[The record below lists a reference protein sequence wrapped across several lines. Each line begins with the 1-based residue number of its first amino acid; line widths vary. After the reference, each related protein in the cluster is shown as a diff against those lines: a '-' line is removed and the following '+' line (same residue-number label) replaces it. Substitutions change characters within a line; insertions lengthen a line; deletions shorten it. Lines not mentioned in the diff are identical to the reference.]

1 MRIPVIEAFWR
12 AWLCFDATEGTLPCR
27 AEMQANQ
34 LVNPDLAGP
43 PLPGWFLLPATGI
56 FAALTLYFIMRTRG
70 RAARFLMFACWF
82 RYTLSSLHEFTYHEA
97 IPGVKWVALGSLVI
111 LGTGALVLEKRR
123 FLTRAF
129 YPVVLICGLMF
140 VSAVINRIPMNA
152 FEPITRFATFVL
164 IAVALWQAL
173 ETSGSSVLRRLLL
186 VFIQPLTYQV
196 ASIALGVPKS
206 GELDG
211 SLSYIGGYYHEE
223 LFSLIGAT
231 AFVVA
236 ILAGQIGK
244 RARFAICL
252 VALVSIF
259 LANYRTT
266 MLGILPIAGIALFT
280 ALPKAFEPSQ
290 RALAR
295 LLIIVSG
302 VALFGVGATLQADR
316 FSDLSALSHA
326 TSLVKPPE
334 QYSWDERKE
343 LSSRPYIWMNY
354 IYTYAQAAP
363 IQKMIGFGPDA
374 WEGKMPNYAHNT
386 LISFLYEMGV
396 AGAAAILLLW
406 GTMFWLAWSTDERSR
421 NLLLGGHLS
430 FLVLNLA
437 TMAHWQVEGNM
448 LYGLLCGYTIAKA
461 RQAKMTKALIDRQA
475 ARSIRW
481 RPVRPSV
488 PALAR

>member
-1 MRIPVIEAFWR
+1 MAGVALLRRNPGHTPVPSWK
-12 AWLCFDATEGTLPCR
+12 
-27 AEMQANQ
+27 MQAGQ
-34 LVNPDLAGP
+34 LVNADLAGP

-111 LGTGALVLEKRR
+111 LASGALVLEKRR
-123 FLTRAF
+123 FVARAF
-129 YPVVLICGLMF
+129 YPVTLICGLMF

-223 LFSLIGAT
+223 LFSLIAAT
-231 AFVVA
+231 LFFVAVF
-236 ILAGQIGK
+236 AGGIGK
-244 RARFAICL
+244 RSRFVICI
-252 VALVSIF
+252 VALASIF

-266 MLGILPIAGIALFT
+266 MLGILPIAMIALFT

-295 LLIIVSG
+295 VLIVVSG
-302 VALFGVGATLQADR
+302 VALFAVGATLQADR
-316 FSDLSALSHA
+316 FSDLSAISHGA
-326 TSLVKPPE
+326 SLIKPPE
-334 QYSWDERKE
+334 TYTWEERKE
-343 LSSRPYIWMNY
+343 LSSRPYIWSTY
-354 IYTYAQAAP
+354 IYAYADAAP
-363 IQKMIGFGPDA
+363 LQKMIGFGPDA

-396 AGAAAILLLW
+396 AGVVAILLLW

-437 TMAHWQVEGNM
+437 TMAHWQVEGNI
-448 LYGLLCGYTIAKA
+448 LYGLLSGYTIAKA
-461 RQAKMTKALIDRQA
+461 RQARLTKALVERQA

-481 RPVRPSV
+481 RAVPRPV

>member
-1 MRIPVIEAFWR
+1 MLGNV
-12 AWLCFDATEGTLPCR
+12 
-27 AEMQANQ
+27 
-34 LVNPDLAGP
+34 DLAGP
-43 PLPGWFLLPATGI
+43 PLPNWFLLPATGV

-70 RAARFLMFACWF
+70 RAARWLMFACWL
-82 RYTLSSLHEFTYHEA
+82 RYTLSSLQAFTYHEA
-97 IPGVKWVALGSLVI
+97 IPGLKWVAIGSLVI
-111 LGTGALVLEKRR
+111 LGSGALVLEKRR
-123 FLTRAF
+123 FLSRAF
-129 YPVVLICGLMF
+129 YPVGLICGLMF
-140 VSAVINRIPMNA
+140 ISSVINHAPMNA
-152 FEPITRFATFVL
+152 FEPITRFLTFVL

-173 ETSGSSVLRRLLL
+173 ETGGSSVLRRLLL
-186 VFIQPLTYQV
+186 VFIQPLTYQI
-196 ASIALGVPKS
+196 ASIALGIPKS

-223 LFSLIGAT
+223 LFSLIAAT
-231 AFVVA
+231 AFFVA
-236 ILAGQIGK
+236 VLAGGIGK
-244 RARFAICL
+244 RARFAVCV

-266 MLGILPIAGIALFT
+266 MLGILPIAGIALFM

-290 RALAR
+290 RSLAR

-326 TSLVKPPE
+326 TSLIKPPE
-334 QYSWDERKE
+334 QYTWDERKD

-354 IYTYAQAAP
+354 IYAYGEAP
-363 IQKMIGFGPDA
+363 ALQKMIGFGPDS

-386 LISFLYEMGV
+386 LISFLYELGV

-406 GTMFWLAWSTDERSR
+406 GTMFRLAWLADERSR
-421 NLLLGGHLS
+421 NVLLGGHLS

-448 LYGLLCGYTIAKA
+448 LYGLLAGYTIAKA
-461 RQAKMTKALIDRQA
+461 RQASMTKQLIERQA
-475 ARSIRW
+475 SRSIKW

-488 PALAR
+488 PAPAR

>member
-1 MRIPVIEAFWR
+1 V
-12 AWLCFDATEGTLPCR
+12 LG
-27 AEMQANQ
+27 N
-34 LVNPDLAGP
+34 VDLAGP
-43 PLPGWFLLPATGI
+43 PLPNWFLLPATGF

-70 RAARFLMFACWF
+70 RAARWLMFACWL
-82 RYTLSSLHEFTYHEA
+82 RYTLSSLQAFTYHEA
-97 IPGVKWVALGSLVI
+97 IPGLKWVAIGSLVI
-111 LGTGALVLEKRR
+111 LGSGALVLEKRR
-123 FLTRAF
+123 FLSRAF
-129 YPVVLICGLMF
+129 YPVGLICALMLI
-140 VSAVINRIPMNA
+140 SAVINHAPMNA
-152 FEPITRFATFVL
+152 FEPITRFLTFVL

-173 ETSGSSVLRRLLL
+173 ETGGSSVLRRLLL
-186 VFIQPLTYQV
+186 VFIQPLTYQI
-196 ASIALGVPKS
+196 ASIALGIPKS

-223 LFSLIGAT
+223 LFSLIAAT
-231 AFVVA
+231 AFFVA
-236 ILAGQIGK
+236 VLAGGIGK
-244 RARFAICL
+244 RARFAVCV

-266 MLGILPIAGIALFT
+266 MLGILPIAGIALFM

-290 RALAR
+290 RSLAR

-326 TSLVKPPE
+326 TSLIKPPE
-334 QYSWDERKE
+334 QYTWDERKD

-354 IYTYAQAAP
+354 IYAYGEAP
-363 IQKMIGFGPDA
+363 ALQKMIGFGPDS

-386 LISFLYEMGV
+386 LISFLYELGV

-406 GTMFWLAWSTDERSR
+406 GTMFRLAWLADERSR
-421 NLLLGGHLS
+421 NVLLGGHLS

-461 RQAKMTKALIDRQA
+461 RQASMTKQLIERQA
-475 ARSIRW
+475 SRSIKW

-488 PALAR
+488 PAPAR

>member
-1 MRIPVIEAFWR
+1 VALLGRIPGDREAN
-12 AWLCFDATEGTLPCR
+12 AVLG
-27 AEMQANQ
+27 N
-34 LVNPDLAGP
+34 VDLAGP
-43 PLPGWFLLPATGI
+43 PLPNWFLLPATGV

-70 RAARFLMFACWF
+70 RAARWLMFACWL
-82 RYTLSSLHEFTYHEA
+82 RYTLSSLQAFTYHEA
-97 IPGVKWVALGSLVI
+97 IPGLKWVAIGSLVI
-111 LGTGALVLEKRR
+111 LGSGALVLEKRR
-123 FLTRAF
+123 FLSRAF
-129 YPVVLICGLMF
+129 YPVCLICGLMF
-140 VSAVINRIPMNA
+140 ISSVINHAPMNA
-152 FEPITRFATFVL
+152 FEPITRFLTFVL

-173 ETSGSSVLRRLLL
+173 ETGGSSVLRRLLL
-186 VFIQPLTYQV
+186 VFIQPLTYQI
-196 ASIALGVPKS
+196 ASIALGIPKS

-223 LFSLIGAT
+223 LFSLIAAT
-231 AFVVA
+231 AFFVA
-236 ILAGQIGK
+236 VLAGGIGK
-244 RARFAICL
+244 RARFAVCV

-266 MLGILPIAGIALFT
+266 MLGILPIAGIALFM

-290 RALAR
+290 RSLAR

-326 TSLVKPPE
+326 TSLIKPPE
-334 QYSWDERKE
+334 QYTWDERKD

-354 IYTYAQAAP
+354 IYAYGEAP
-363 IQKMIGFGPDA
+363 ALQKMIGFGPDS

-386 LISFLYEMGV
+386 LISFLYELGV

-406 GTMFWLAWSTDERSR
+406 GTMFRLAWLADERSR
-421 NLLLGGHLS
+421 NVLLGGHLS

-448 LYGLLCGYTIAKA
+448 LYGLLAGYTIAKA
-461 RQAKMTKALIDRQA
+461 RQAKVTKVIEARRRALSWSA
-475 ARSIRW
+475 P
-481 RPVRPSV
+481 RPFA